1 MSLPVPTCADCGA
14 ARFSPKPKK
23 SPYCRRCI
31 GRHNGRSPA
40 RRAKVSAAM
49 KAYLADPTTR
59 AAHAQRT
66 GDGVRRAMVESPE
79 FAATRRELGRRLGK
93 SCAGHASRP
102 AGSESRIVAG
112 RRSGATKLAWCPVEY
127 RDDYRRLVKWQ
138 GVKAAEARRMIETQI
153 DKDAARYAATGVLPQ
168 SRRSEGASA

>member
-1 MSLPVPTCADCGA
+1 MNLPVPTCADCGV

-31 GRHNGRSPA
+31 GRHVGRDPR

-49 KAYLADPTTR
+49 KAHLADPATL
-59 AAHAQRT
+59 AAHKQRT
-66 GDGVRRAMVESPE
+66 GDGVRRAMIEKPG
-79 FAATRRELGRRLGK
+79 FAAARRELGRALGLTRK
-93 SCAGHASRP
+93 GIVNRP
-102 AGSESRIVAG
+102 AGSQSRITAG

-138 GVKAAEARRMIETQI
+138 GVKAAEARRMIEAQI
-153 DKDAARYAATGVLPQ
+153 TADATRYAATGVLPQ
-168 SRRSEGASA
+168 SQRCEGSAA